1 MNLLVLDSP
10 PLDAAAQMAT
20 DEEQLVLAPA
30 EPCLRIF
37 RWAPEAVPCA
47 TFGYAQRHA
56 EVIRTLPPHLRDRCV
71 RRPTGGGIV
80 IHDTDLTFSLV
91 IPRTL
96 LPAAPADIYQALHA
110 AIAAALAAFAPL
122 RLAPSAAH
130 FTPAPGLASQCFREP
145 VPADLLAPDGQK
157 ILGGA
162 LRRTRT
168 HVLYQGSLRLPDART
183 TLLPDCSAALRSAFC
198 RLLRLDGA
206 KPAPAPI
213 PPPDLLSRYRSPLWQ
228 ARR

>member
-1 MNLLVLDSP
+1 MNLLELDSP
-10 PLDAAAQMAT
+10 PLDAAAQMAL
-20 DEEQLVLAPA
+20 DEALLALAPA

-56 EVIRTLPPHLRDRCV
+56 EVVRTLPPYLRDRCV

-130 FTPAPGLASQCFREP
+130 PAPAPCHASQCFREP

-157 ILGGA
+157 VLGGA

-168 HVLYQGSLRLPDART
+168 HLLYQGSLRLPAART
-183 TLLPDCSAALRSAFC
+183 TLLPDCSTALRAALC
-198 RLLRLDGA
+198 RLLRLDGV
-206 KPAPAPI
+206 KPAPAPDI
-213 PPPDLLSRYRSPLWQ
+213 PAEVLVRYQ
-228 ARR
+228 AAEWNHRR